1 MNARKNKLIV
11 RRYFDEILLN
21 GRTELIEDL
30 FAPEICGLVR
40 NYALFA
46 TESFSVGS
54 VVAEGNTVMTR
65 WQASPLLDGQ
75 FDQHGFAV
83 CYLKDGLIVALE
95 VMDCN
100 GTMRR
105 IGAEVFSPE
114 FDEIQRC

>member
-1 MNARKNKLIV
+1 MNAHKNKLIV

-21 GRTELIEDL
+21 GRIELIEDL

-46 TESFSVGS
+46 TESFSVS
-54 VVAEGNTVMTR
+54 SMAAEGNTVMAR
-65 WQASPLLDGQ
+65 WQASSLLDGQ

-100 GTMRR
+100 GTMRQ
-105 IGAEVFSPE
+105 IGAEAFSPE